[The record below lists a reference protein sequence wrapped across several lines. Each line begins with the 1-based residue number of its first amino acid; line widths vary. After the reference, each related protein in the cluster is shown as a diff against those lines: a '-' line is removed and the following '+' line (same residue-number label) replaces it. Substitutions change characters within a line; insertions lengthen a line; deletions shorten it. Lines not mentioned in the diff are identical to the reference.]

1 MRRDLMTIA
10 VGLTFCFVLAW
21 AILNLDG
28 IFPPDDRRYFPCLLT
43 CAFAFLVSAR
53 LARLGWVR
61 Q

>member
-1 MRRDLMTIA
+1 VKRDLVTIA
-10 VGLTFCFVLAW
+10 VGLAFCFMLAL
-21 AILNLDG
+21 AILNLDA